1 MFNKVC
7 IGGTFDILH
16 KGHKVLIDKAFSI
29 TSKNG
34 LVTIGLTTD
43 RYTVAKIKN
52 AFPFDVRKQKLI
64 EYLKTKGY
72 ENYEIIPI
80 EDKYGPTLSEDFDA
94 IVVSSETRKN
104 AEEINRKRKQ
114 FGLKPL
120 KIIEI
125 SIVLAEDN
133 LPISSSRIKNGII
146 DEDGKRLNIG

>member
-1 MFNKVC
+1 MFNRVC

-43 RYTVAKIKN
+43 KYTVTKNKN
-52 AFPFDVRKQKLI
+52 ASPFDIRKQKLI
-64 EYLKTKGY
+64 EYLKSRDY

-80 EDKYGPTLSEDFDA
+80 DDKYGPTLSEDFDA
-94 IVVSSETRKN
+94 IVVSTETRKT

-114 FGLKPL
+114 FGLKSL
-120 KIIEI
+120 KIIE
-125 SIVLAEDN
+125 VPLLLAEDN
-133 LPISSSRIKNGII
+133 LPISSTRIKNGII
-146 DEDGKRLNIG
+146 NENGKRIK

>member
-43 RYTVAKIKN
+43 KYTVTKNKN
-52 AFPFDVRKQKLI
+52 AFPFDIRKQKLI
-64 EYLKTKGY
+64 EYLKTRGY

-80 EDKYGPTLSEDFDA
+80 DDKYGPTLSEDFDA
-94 IVVSSETRKN
+94 IVVSTETRKT

-114 FGLKPL
+114 FGLKSL
-120 KIIEI
+120 KIIE
-125 SIVLAEDN
+125 VPLLLAEDN
-133 LPISSSRIKNGII
+133 LPISSTRIKNGII
-146 DEDGKRLNIG
+146 NENGKRIK